1 MSDTLHTQPRRLRAP
16 RRMRAP
22 FEPRRHGDVRVACED
37 GTVPVLPAVPR
48 VHASRLPLGFLH
60 PAARADVV
68 DLLRRAGEECSYGL
82 RAVRLSVPDRAEGGG
97 LLFGRL
103 IVPGVIVLYAQP
115 APPWVLAGRLSAGE
129 QDRLRRAG
137 AEISIAGG
145 GTQSIVAWPEDTLRR
160 FMLFDVLLHELGHHV
175 LQHERRA
182 PTGRIVR
189 TRDHEAFADRFA
201 RRWREILEPAM
212 AGS

>member
-22 FEPRRHGDVRVACED
+22 FEPRRHGDVRVADED
-37 GTVPVLPAVPR
+37 GAPVLPVLPR
-48 VHASRLPLGFLH
+48 VHASRPPVGFFH
-60 PAARADVV
+60 PATRADVV
-68 DLLRRAGEECSYGL
+68 DLLRRAGEECTYGL
-82 RAVRLSVPDRAEGGG
+82 RAVRLSVPARAEDGG

-115 APPWVLAGRLSAGE
+115 TPPWGLPGQLSADE
-129 QDRLRRAG
+129 QERLRRAG
-137 AEISIAGG
+137 AEILITGG
-145 GTQSIVAWPEDTLRR
+145 STQSIIAWPEDTLRR
-160 FMLFDVLLHELGHHV
+160 FMLFDVLLHEVGHHV

-201 RRWREILEPAM
+201 RRWRERLE
-212 AGS
+212 S